1 MKWQYIDHPTQKFL
15 AGPLEAQFSPKYLVD
30 RRGQAARQTPSE
42 MAFVSMLL
50 TEDVVMRTYDFSPL
64 FRSTVGFDRL
74 FDMLDNGARPD
85 WPPYNI
91 EKVDEDQYRISMA
104 LAGFGPNEIELIQQ
118 GNILTIT
125 GQKSNQTKNEGMLHQ
140 GLAFRNFKHSFNLA
154 DHVKVASAKLENGL
168 LSVELVREIPE
179 QLKPRRIELGS
190 TIAPQDNQPRLA
202 DNQPEPQRKV
212 A

>member
-1 MKWQYIDHPTQKFL
+1 
-15 AGPLEAQFSPKYLVD
+15 
-30 RRGQAARQTPSE
+30 
-42 MAFVSMLL
+42 MLL
-50 TEDVVMRTYDFSPL
+50 KENVVMRTYDFSPL

-74 FDMLDNGARPD
+74 FDMLDNAARPD

-91 EKVDEDQYRISMA
+91 EKVREDQYRISMA

-118 GNILTIT
+118 GNTLTVT
-125 GQKSNQTKNEGMLHQ
+125 GQKKAETSDEGMLHQ
-140 GLAFRNFKHSFNLA
+140 GLAFRNFNHSFNLA

-168 LSVELVREIPE
+168 LSVELVREVPE
-179 QLKPRRIELGS
+179 QLKPRRIELTS

-202 DNQPEPQRKV
+202 DHQPEPQRKV